1 VQSANTIRSPEPENA
16 PSRRSRK
23 PPPTGLSLSEN
34 ALVGLYFIQR
44 YRFLTVAQFGRA
56 AALKPS
62 FSSELLRSLEAR
74 GFLGYFGNVGT
85 HGHGKTP
92 KVYYLTCK
100 GYELLRRES
109 EIPDELLGTFKETF
123 VEAKWSPQTHH
134 RLCLVD
140 LLIALEAA
148 VRTRE
153 HLSLTRTWLEYRR
166 IKRLGR
172 TIRETTDFVAAEET
186 PENRIIPDAA
196 FVLENLES
204 GRRGLFFL
212 EMDMGTERIVS
223 RISRDPRIT
232 LHFKMQQYDR
242 YLQSGRFAQTYR
254 PWGEFRSAMVLFVT
268 NSEARVDN
276 IRRQMLD
283 LPAALHPYYRF
294 NTYERVYADFFNG
307 QWKARSPD
315 DDRGYMLVR

>member
-1 VQSANTIRSPEPENA
+1 MART
-16 PSRRSRK
+16 
-23 PPPTGLSLSEN
+23 PPTGFALSAS

-44 YRFLTVAQFGRA
+44 YRFLTIAQFGRA
-56 AALKPS
+56 AGLKPS
-62 FSSELLRSLEAR
+62 FAAELLRTFEAR
-74 GFLGYFGNVGT
+74 NFLHYFGNVGM

-92 KVYYLTCK
+92 KVYYLTRK

-109 EIPDELLGTFKETF
+109 DIPDEVLGTFKETF
-123 VEAKWSPQTHH
+123 VEAKWSPQMYH
-134 RLCLVD
+134 RLYLVD

-148 VRTRE
+148 VRSRE
-153 HLSLTRTWLEYRR
+153 HLSLSRTWLEYRR
-166 IKRLGR
+166 VKQRGR

-196 FVLENLES
+196 FVLENLETH
-204 GRRGLFFL
+204 RRGLFFL

-232 LHFKMQQYDR
+232 LHFKMEQYDR

-254 PWGEFRSAMVLFVT
+254 PWGEFGFATVLFVT
-268 NSEARVDN
+268 NSEARMNN
-276 IRRQMLD
+276 IRREMLD
-283 LPAALHPYYRF
+283 LPPALHPYYRF
-294 NTYERVYADFFNG
+294 NTYERTAADFLNAE
-307 QWKARSPD
+307 WKARSLD

>member
-1 VQSANTIRSPEPENA
+1 MQSADMSSPPDA
-16 PSRRSRK
+16 PTLSQSRRRR
-23 PPPTGLSLSEN
+23 PPPTGLILSDN

-44 YRFLTVAQFGRA
+44 YRFLTVVQFGRVTG
-56 AALKPS
+56 LKSS

-85 HGHGKTP
+85 RGHGKTP
-92 KVYYLTCK
+92 KVYYLTRK

-109 EIPDELLGTFKETF
+109 DIPDELLGTFKETF
-123 VEAKWSPQTHH
+123 VEAKWSPQTYH
-134 RLCLVD
+134 RLYLVD

-148 VRTRE
+148 VRIRE

-166 IKRLGR
+166 VKRLGR
-172 TIRETTDFVAAEET
+172 TIRETTDFVAAEEI

-196 FVLENLES
+196 FVVENIES
-204 GRRGLFFL
+204 GRSGLFFL

-223 RISRDPRIT
+223 WMSRDPRIT

-268 NSEARVDN
+268 NSETRVDN

-283 LPAALHPYYRF
+283 LPAALHAYYRF
-294 NTYERVYADFFNG
+294 NTYERASADFFNDP
-307 QWKARSPD
+307 WKARSPD
-315 DDRGYMLVR
+315 DDRGHMLVR

>member
-1 VQSANTIRSPEPENA
+1 MQSADTSGLEDTQNPP
-16 PSRRSRK
+16 PRRPRK
-23 PPPTGLSLSEN
+23 PPPTGLTLSAS

-44 YRFLTVAQFGRA
+44 YRFLTIAQFGRA
-56 AALKPS
+56 ASLKPS
-62 FSSELLRSLEAR
+62 FAAELLRSLEAR
-74 GFLGYFGNVGT
+74 SFLGYFGNVGMR
-85 HGHGKTP
+85 GHGKTP
-92 KVYYLTCK
+92 KVYYLTRK

-109 EIPDELLGTFKETF
+109 DIPDELLGTFKETF
-123 VEAKWSPQTHH
+123 VEAKWSPQTYH
-134 RLCLVD
+134 RLALVD

-148 VRTRE
+148 VRARE

-166 IKRLGR
+166 IKLRGR
-172 TIRETTDFVAAEET
+172 TMRETTDFVGADEI
-186 PENRIIPDAA
+186 PDNRIIPDAA

-212 EMDMGTERIVS
+212 EMDMGTERIVT

-232 LHFKMQQYDR
+232 LHFKMEQYDR

-254 PWGEFRSAMVLFVT
+254 PWGEFGFATVLFVT

-276 IRRQMLD
+276 IRREMLD

-294 NTYERVYADFFNG
+294 NTYERTAADFFNAD
-307 QWKARSPD
+307 WKARSPD

>member
-1 VQSANTIRSPEPENA
+1 MQSADIARPRDIKNPPRP
-16 PSRRSRK
+16 RK
-23 PPPTGLSLSEN
+23 PPPTGLTLSEN

-44 YRFLTVAQFGRA
+44 YRFLTIAQFGRA
-56 AALKPS
+56 AGLKPS
-62 FSSELLRSLEAR
+62 FSAELLRSLETR
-74 GFLGYFGNVGT
+74 DFLGYFGNVGLQ
-85 HGHGKTP
+85 GRGKTP
-92 KVYYLTCK
+92 KVYYLTRK

-109 EIPDELLGTFKETF
+109 DIPDELLGTFKETF
-123 VEAKWSPQTHH
+123 VEAKWSPQTYH
-134 RLCLVD
+134 RLALVD

-148 VRTRE
+148 VRARE

-166 IKRLGR
+166 IKVRGR
-172 TIRETTDFVAAEET
+172 TVRETTDFVAAEET

-232 LHFKMQQYDR
+232 LHFKMEQYDR
-242 YLQSGRFAQTYR
+242 YLQSGRFVQTYR
-254 PWGEFRSAMVLFVT
+254 PWGEFRFATVLFVT

-276 IRRQMLD
+276 IRREMLD
-283 LPAALHPYYRF
+283 LPVTLHSYYRF
-294 NTYERVYADFFNG
+294 NTYERTFADFFND

-315 DDRGYMLVR
+315 DDHGYMLVR

>member
-1 VQSANTIRSPEPENA
+1 MQAVDTSSPPDTST
-16 PSRRSRK
+16 PSQSRRRR
-23 PPPTGLSLSEN
+23 PPPTGLILSEN

-44 YRFLTVAQFGRA
+44 YRFLTIAQFGRA
-56 AALKPS
+56 AGLKPS
-62 FSSELLRSLEAR
+62 FSAELLRSLEAR
-74 GFLGYFGNVGT
+74 GFLGYFGNVGMR
-85 HGHGKTP
+85 GHGKTP
-92 KVYYLTCK
+92 KIYSLPRR
-100 GYELLRRES
+100 GSGLLRRERD
-109 EIPDELLGTFKETF
+109 IPDELLGALKEAF
-123 VEAKWSPQTHH
+123 VEAKWSPQTYH

-153 HLSLTRTWLEYRR
+153 HLSLTRTWLEYRG
-166 IKRLGR
+166 IKRLRR

-196 FVLENLES
+196 FVIENLEN
-204 GRRGLFFL
+204 GRNALFFL

-254 PWGEFRSAMVLFVT
+254 AWGEFRFATVLFVT
-268 NSEARVDN
+268 NSETRVDN

-283 LPAALHPYYRF
+283 LPAALHSYYRF
-294 NTYERVYADFFNG
+294 NTYERASADFFND

-315 DDRGYMLVR
+315 DDHGYMLVR

>member
-1 VQSANTIRSPEPENA
+1 MQSADIA
-16 PSRRSRK
+16 RRRDIKNPPRPRK
-23 PPPTGLSLSEN
+23 PPPTGLTLSEN

-44 YRFLTVAQFGRA
+44 YRFLTIAQFGRA
-56 AALKPS
+56 AGLKPS
-62 FSSELLRSLEAR
+62 FSAELLRSLEAR
-74 GFLGYFGNVGT
+74 DFLGYFGNVGMQ
-85 HGHGKTP
+85 GRGKTP
-92 KVYYLTCK
+92 KVYYLTRK

-109 EIPDELLGTFKETF
+109 DIPDELLGTFKETF
-123 VEAKWSPQTHH
+123 VEAKWSPQTYH
-134 RLCLVD
+134 RLALVD
-140 LLIALEAA
+140 LLIALETA
-148 VRTRE
+148 VRARE

-166 IKRLGR
+166 IKVRGR
-172 TIRETTDFVAAEET
+172 TVRETTDFVAADEI

-212 EMDMGTERIVS
+212 EMDMGTERIVT

-232 LHFKMQQYDR
+232 LHFKMEQYDS
-242 YLQSGRFAQTYR
+242 YLQSGWFVQTYR
-254 PWGEFRSAMVLFVT
+254 PWGEFRFATVMFVT
-268 NSEARVDN
+268 NSEVRVDN

-283 LPAALHPYYRF
+283 LPVTLHPYYRF
-294 NTYERVYADFFNG
+294 NTCERAAADFFND

>member
-1 VQSANTIRSPEPENA
+1 VQSADTIRSPEPEN
-16 PSRRSRK
+16 PTSRRSRK
-23 PPPTGLSLSEN
+23 PPPTGLTLSEN

-56 AALKPS
+56 AGLKPS
-62 FSSELLRSLEAR
+62 FSSQLLRGLEAR
-74 GFLGYFGNVGT
+74 GFLSYFGNVGT
-85 HGHGKTP
+85 RGHGKTP
-92 KVYYLTCK
+92 KVYYLTRK

-109 EIPDELLGTFKETF
+109 DIPDELLGTFKETF
-123 VEAKWSPQTHH
+123 VEAKWSPQTYH
-134 RLCLVD
+134 RLALVD
-140 LLIALEAA
+140 LLIALETA

-204 GRRGLFFL
+204 RRSALFFL

-242 YLQSGRFAQTYR
+242 YLQSGRFAETYR

-268 NSEARVDN
+268 NSETRVDN

-294 NTYERVYADFFNG
+294 NTYERAAADFFNAE
-307 QWKARSPD
+307 WKVRSPD